1 MGRLKEDINVKD
13 LVHRFFEGN
22 DVERALIVAGKLEN
36 LAENIKNQGGIS
48 KHQIRKYY
56 HSLLEITQEVK
67 VSQKLED
74 KLIKVALLKAYLSY
88 DSKRSQNKINNRLFI
103 NFVNSL
109 VSEILKRKDEKT
121 LELAKTLFEALV
133 GYTANLKK

>member
-22 DVERALIVAGKLEN
+22 DVERALIIAGKLEN